1 MTVYLDPEVFLG
13 QLTRVGFLVRDPGL
27 FLSAL
32 ARPQTSLFGVDA
44 YPTLPLKTAALMDSL
59 VNNHPMMDGNKR
71 SSWFAANLFLELNG
85 FELEAERDDAFAF
98 ILRIATN
105 EATLE
110 ETAQWIDRH
119 LRPLRPH

>member
-1 MTVYLDPEVFLG
+1 VTVYLDPEVFLG
-13 QLTRVGFLVRDPGL
+13 QLTRVGFMVRDPGL

-32 ARPQTSLFGVDA
+32 ARPQTSLFGADA
-44 YPTLPLKTAALMDSL
+44 YPTLALKTAALMDSL

-85 FELEAERDDAFAF
+85 FELEAETEDAFGF

-105 EATLE
+105 DASLE
-110 ETAQWIDRH
+110 EAADWISNHMRE
-119 LRPLRPH
+119 LPAG

>member
-1 MTVYLDPEVFLG
+1 MTVYLDPEVLLS
-13 QLTRVGFLVRDPGL
+13 QLTRVGFMVRDPGL
-27 FLSAL
+27 LLSAL

-85 FELEAERDDAFAF
+85 FELEAATDDAFAF

-105 EATLE
+105 DASLE
-110 ETAQWIDRH
+110 DTADWLSGHMRE
-119 LRPLRPH
+119 LPRR

>member
-13 QLTRVGFLVRDPGL
+13 QLTRVGFMVRDPGL

-32 ARPQTSLFGVDA
+32 ARPQTSLFGADA
-44 YPTLPLKTAALMDSL
+44 YPTLALKTAALMDSL

-85 FELEAERDDAFAF
+85 FELEAETEDAFGF

-105 EATLE
+105 DASLE
-110 ETAQWIDRH
+110 EAADWISNHMRE
-119 LRPLRPH
+119 LPAG

>member
-1 MTVYLDPEVFLG
+1 VTVYLDPEVFLG
-13 QLTRVGFLVRDPGL
+13 QLTRVGFMVRDPGL

-32 ARPQTSLFGVDA
+32 ARPQTSLFGADA
-44 YPTLPLKTAALMDSL
+44 YPTLALKTAALMDSL

-85 FELEAERDDAFAF
+85 FELEAETEDAFGF

-105 EATLE
+105 DASLE
-110 ETAQWIDRH
+110 ETADRISNH
-119 LRPLRPH
+119 MRELPPG

>member
-13 QLTRVGFLVRDPGL
+13 QLTRVGFMVRDPGL

-32 ARPQTSLFGVDA
+32 ARPQTSLFGADA
-44 YPTLPLKTAALMDSL
+44 YPTLALKTTALMDSL

-85 FELEAERDDAFAF
+85 FELEAETEDAFGF

-105 EATLE
+105 DASLE
-110 ETAQWIDRH
+110 EAADWISNHMRE
-119 LRPLRPH
+119 LPPG